1 VKERETLI
9 KVQDNGEVLVL
20 LRGRTLRVRPEDLPI
35 SRLWIPMEELDLSD
49 EWGDPIYTVRVRNL
63 QKNTEIL
70 GVWIER

>member
-9 KVQDNGEVLVL
+9 KVQDKGEVLVL

-35 SRLWIPMEELDLSD
+35 SRLWIPMEEVEITD
-49 EWGDPIYTVRVRNL
+49 EGGDPIYTVKIRNL

>member
-1 VKERETLI
+1 MKERETLI

>member
-9 KVQDNGEVLVL
+9 KVQDKGEVLVL

-35 SRLWIPMEELDLSD
+35 SRLWIPMEELEISD
-49 EWGDPIYTVRVRNL
+49 EWGDPTYTVKVHNL

>member
-9 KVQDNGEVLVL
+9 KVQDKGEVLVL

-35 SRLWIPMEELDLSD
+35 SRLWIPMEEVEISD
-49 EWGDPIYTVRVRNL
+49 EYGDPMYTVRVLNL
-63 QKNTEIL
+63 QKNTVIL

>member
-1 VKERETLI
+1 MKERETLI
-9 KVQDNGEVLVL
+9 KVQDKGEVLVL

-35 SRLWIPMEELDLSD
+35 SRLWIPMEEVEISD
-49 EWGDPIYTVRVRNL
+49 ERGDPTYTVKVRNL

>member
-9 KVQDNGEVLVL
+9 KVQDKGEFLVL
-20 LRGRTLRVRPEDLPI
+20 LRGRTLRVRPEDLPL
-35 SRLWIPMEELDLSD
+35 SRLWIPMEEVEISD
-49 EWGDPIYTVRVRNL
+49 EWGDPIYTVKVRNL